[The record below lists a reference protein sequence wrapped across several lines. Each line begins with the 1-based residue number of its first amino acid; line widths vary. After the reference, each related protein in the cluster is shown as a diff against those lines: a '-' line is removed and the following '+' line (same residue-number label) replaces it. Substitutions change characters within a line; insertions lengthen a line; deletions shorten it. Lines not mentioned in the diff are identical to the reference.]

1 MLMST
6 RTYTIMNYSDLTDAM
21 VSKLTIT
28 DKSLLRRS
36 VSGTDRVVV
45 SWEGKAPNG
54 LGSYT
59 KYSNE
64 QILQILNDPSGDW
77 YTAPY
82 EI

>member
-1 MLMST
+1 MST

-36 VSGTDRVVV
+36 VSGADRVVV

-64 QILQILNDPSGDW
+64 QILQILNDPAGDW
-77 YTAPY
+77 YTAPH
-82 EI
+82 ET